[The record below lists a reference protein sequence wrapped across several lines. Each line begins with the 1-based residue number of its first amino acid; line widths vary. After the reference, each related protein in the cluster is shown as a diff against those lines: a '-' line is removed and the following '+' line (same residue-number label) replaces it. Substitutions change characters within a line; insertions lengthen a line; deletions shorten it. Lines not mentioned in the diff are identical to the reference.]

1 LATPAAALPHWKLST
16 NAIGFRYMAK
26 GRKRDWPTKICAT
39 CGRGFTWRKKWARA
53 WVSVRY
59 WTGAAGNEQD

>member
-1 LATPAAALPHWKLST
+1 
-16 NAIGFRYMAK
+16 MAK